1 MNEISS
7 TNWLLSA
14 IAGGLL
20 AVAFALI
27 YFASSRKTSRKR

>member
-7 TNWLLSA
+7 TNWLLA
-14 IAGGLL
+14 TIAAGLL

-27 YFASSRKTSRKR
+27 YFGSTREKKR